1 MIFLDTD
8 HFTVAAQ
15 RHHSQY
21 PKLSERLKNATDPI
35 FLPVITVEEQLHGW
49 LEKLHAVRNETH
61 RIAGYTRLV
70 KLLEILPEWD
80 IVPWD
85 EVAVEEFDRQR
96 RAGVRIGSQDL
107 RIASLAISH
116 DALLLTRNAKDFS
129 RVLGLRFE
137 SWLD

>member
-15 RHHSQY
+15 RHHSLY
-21 PKLSERLKNATDPI
+21 SKLSERLNRATDPV

-49 LEKLHAVRNETH
+49 LEKLHAARNEVQ

-70 KLLEILPEWD
+70 KLLEILPDWD

-85 EVAVEEFDRQR
+85 DVAADEFDRQR

-107 RIASLAISH
+107 RIALLAITH

-129 RVLGLRFE
+129 RVPELQFE